1 MSNSKIAK
9 ATSLQITDGLT
20 VTVYQNSDHGFL
32 ISTPELAKA
41 YGRTSI
47 KVYDARERAIKK
59 GFLVIGKHY
68 LTAEMLVS
76 VGLNVDNRSVYWTKL
91 GFFEI
96 GKFFKTGNLVEIKK
110 LEQSFLSSANDVDA
124 EFEACS
130 QQTITL
136 SKEQLNSLL
145 LEINKISNTELR
157 MSIANLLMGGRS
169 L

>member
-1 MSNSKIAK
+1 MLNSKIAE

-20 VTVYQNSDHGFL
+20 VTVHKVLDHGFL

-76 VGLNVDNRSVYWTKL
+76 VGLNVDNRSIYWTKL

-96 GKFFKTGNLVEIKK
+96 GKFFKTGNLVEIQK
-110 LEQSFLSSANDVDA
+110 LEQSLK
-124 EFEACS
+124 CS
-130 QQTITL
+130 METITL
-136 SKEQLNSLL
+136 SKEQVNELL
-145 LEINKISNTELR
+145 LEINKISNKALS
-157 MSIANLLMGGRS
+157 MSISNLLMGGC
-169 L
+169 